1 VGRRIDALYLRTI
14 QLVLVGLVLTL
25 TFASSINNSFL
36 LLGRAFRF
44 PLLFELALVAVA
56 YLTWRLPRRRP
67 TAAPFAALGV
77 FVVLALVSTS
87 WSARTGWTERRSGA
101 LVLLAVAGSALAVVT
116 AARAEAVRR
125 ILEALVAAAALV
137 ALLGLYLLWVSHD
150 QAVQSASFQYPARY
164 RGIGQN
170 PNTVPLLLALALPLT
185 LWLWTEARSRA
196 GKALAAA
203 ALLLFDGSIVASGS
217 RGALIAALAGTIAWV
232 ATLRRPWRLRLA
244 LFAAAAAVFAADVVI
259 TQIPK
264 PVSASGHGASGPHRV
279 VRDAQLLAPLEDELG
294 RPGKNAPPIRRTL
307 LGTSGRARA
316 WDAALHELGRRPVAG
331 YGFGTEQFAFVDRYY
346 GFDSSV
352 PENSYLGVGLQ
363 LGVVGLAAL
372 LVLLGAVATV
382 AVRALRTLTGRRLA
396 AARACASVVAA
407 GVVLGVTQSY
417 MVTPG
422 NLASSTFWIAA
433 LCLPALAAKEI

>member
-1 VGRRIDALYLRTI
+1 V
-14 QLVLVGLVLTL
+14 TL

-56 YLTWRLPRRRP
+56 YVTWLLPRRRP
-67 TAAPFAALGV
+67 LAAPFAVLGA
-77 FVVLALVSTS
+77 FVVLALVSS
-87 WSARTGWTERRSGA
+87 AWSSRTGWTERRSGA
-101 LVLLAVAGSALAVVT
+101 LLLLAVAGSALAAAT
-116 AARAEAVRR
+116 AARPEAIRR
-125 ILEALVAAAALV
+125 ILEALVAAAAIV
-137 ALLGLYLLWVSHD
+137 ALLGLYMLWVSHA

-170 PNTVPLLLALALPLT
+170 PNTVPLLLALAVPLA
-185 LWLWTEARSRA
+185 LWLWTSR
-196 GKALAAA
+196 KALAAG

-217 RGALIAALAGTIAWV
+217 RGALIAALAGAVVWF

-244 LFAAAAAVFAADVVI
+244 LVAAAAAVFAADVAI

-264 PVSASGHGASGPHRV
+264 PLSAAGHPATRPQRV
-279 VRDAQLLAPLEDELG
+279 LTNAQFVVPLEDELG
-294 RPGKNAPPIRRTL
+294 RPGKGAPPIRRTL
-307 LGTSGRARA
+307 FGTSGRARA
-316 WDAALHELGRRPVAG
+316 WDGALHQIARRPVAG

-352 PENSYLGVGLQ
+352 PESSYIGAALQ

-372 LVLLGAVATV
+372 LALLGAIGVVAAR
-382 AVRALRTLTGRRLA
+382 AVRTLTGRALA
-396 AARACASVVAA
+396 EARACVSVVAA

-417 MVTPG
+417 LTSPG

-433 LCLPALAAKEI
+433 LCLAGLAAKRV